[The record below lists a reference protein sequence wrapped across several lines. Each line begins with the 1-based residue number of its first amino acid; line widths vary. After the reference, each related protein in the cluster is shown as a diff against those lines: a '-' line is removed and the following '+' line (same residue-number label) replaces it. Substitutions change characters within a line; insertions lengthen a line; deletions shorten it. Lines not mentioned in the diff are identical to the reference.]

1 MLAVVISVGHSLSL
15 PQRKLFF
22 FSQVYIGTFCKI
34 CTRMF
39 MWPSFALPVR
49 YGILGDLMKHACCKS
64 KLCFKEGISCW
75 LENLHVCPSAR
86 AAKDLFRCLLENH
99 SRSGCGSRFAT
110 KLRMRSS
117 VVYVVY
123 ICACVKDYAAMR
135 NIFQNIFLG
144 CKLAD
149 TVVIWTPMSSAFLF
163 LPFFFLCECRKNIA
177 IHVQQHLKFAWIL
190 SSATTFADDHIV
202 KQGCGKKDRK
212 E

>member
-1 MLAVVISVGHSLSL
+1 MRDANARQIRQVPAAGPTHPTFSYCFRADIFFRMLAVVISVGHSLSL
-15 PQRKLFF
+15 PQRRLFF

-75 LENLHVCPSAR
+75 LENLHVCPLAR

-123 ICACVKDYAAMR
+123 IYVLVLRIMLRWGTYFR
-135 NIFQNIFLG
+135 
-144 CKLAD
+144 
-149 TVVIWTPMSSAFLF
+149 T
-163 LPFFFLCECRKNIA
+163 FF
-177 IHVQQHLKFAWIL
+177 
-190 SSATTFADDHIV
+190 
-202 KQGCGKKDRK
+202 
-212 E
+212 